1 MSDLEIRSGGAIA
14 VDTEL
19 LRAVAGRLR
28 EFGIRLG
35 EFADRARWVATD
47 AAATATRFGIDLEA
61 RWLASG
67 ADRAAEQPAALAAA
81 LDGLAAAYELI
92 ELRAQHA
99 AAA

>member
-67 ADRAAEQPAALAAA
+67 ADRAAEQPAARAAA
-81 LDGLAAAYELI
+81 LDGRAAA
-92 ELRAQHA
+92 
-99 AAA
+99 